1 MSNEKNPQPF
11 DPKRLDGDYGR
22 RLAPPPKDPGGVRQ
36 APALFGKTEAA
47 TPPSDSC
54 GRGEVP
60 PSAAEVGRDDTP
72 APTTSAVTVEQRKPS
87 LKNILITL
95 GVVGALLLKFKS
107 LAFAILKFFPLMLK
121 TGGTMFLSIGLYAIY
136 WGWKFAA
143 GFVLLMLVHECGH
156 LLAAKRIG
164 LKVGAPVFIPFMG
177 AFIALKEAP
186 KDAWIEAQV
195 GIGGPLLGSLGAFVC
210 LLLYAPTR
218 DPLYI
223 ALAYSGFFLNLFN
236 LIPIGMLD
244 GGRVVAAIS
253 PFLWLVGAVI
263 TGVMLVYTG
272 FNIILLLILVFC
284 LPSVLLLFREKTDE
298 ERRYYTVSL
307 PKRLLISFL
316 YFGLA
321 GMLAIATMLTHRRP
335 PPPRGT
341 VGQPRQSEMTR
352 LCENG
357 AANQKPVFS
366 HRLAQADIGM

>member
-11 DPKRLDGDYGR
+11 DPKRLDGDYGK
-22 RLAPPPKDPGGVRQ
+22 RLAPPPKSLYGARE
-36 APALFGKTEAA
+36 APPSVCHSEEA
-47 TPPSDSC
+47 TPPSDSFEK
-54 GRGEVP
+54 GEASP
-60 PSAAEVGRDDTP
+60 PAVEVEVTSTTEPPIAGAEER
-72 APTTSAVTVEQRKPS
+72 QKPS
-87 LKNILITL
+87 IKSILIGI

-210 LLLYAPTR
+210 LLLYVPTR

-272 FNIILLLILVFC
+272 FNIILLLILLFC

-321 GMLAIATMLTHRRP
+321 GMLAVATMLTHRRP

-341 VGQPRQSEMTR
+341 AGQQRHHETT
-352 LCENG
+352 LAGDNG
-357 AANQKPVFS
+357 AANQKPVFI